1 MCLKFHLKK
10 ELTREFKIKDLSF
23 RRYFLGMEVGCST
36 TSIVVTQRKY
46 TLNLLKEVG
55 MLGCKPTE
63 VPIDLNHKISLT
75 EVGKSVDKESYQR
88 LVGKSIYLSHTRH
101 DITLFVSVV
110 S

>member
-10 ELTREFKIKDLSF
+10 ELTREFKIKDLSL

-63 VPIDLNHKISLT
+63 VPIDPNHKISLV
-75 EVGKSVDKESYQR
+75 ESGKSVSIRGDIKD
-88 LVGKSIYLSHTRH
+88 LWKS
-101 DITLFVSVV
+101 
-110 S
+110 